1 VPCTFHSVL
10 RTKALRVIPLC
21 APCGASTVR
30 CLLFTLSR
38 PHLPT
43 SGSHTILAAR
53 TLKHP
58 HRLNDSIAYLVEAL
72 SRAARVAG
80 ISCGGSVSPS
90 FQMLDGET
98 RACAASAVRVCMGAA
113 VSAAAAAQI
122 SGARKCRAIVQ
133 RGHVRVRSAVE
144 GEKARD
150 EEAKRKRMG
159 APRARALA

>member
-1 VPCTFHSVL
+1 MCAVWCVHSTLPAVHPISAAPPNEWVPYHT
-10 RTKALRVIPLC
+10 
-21 APCGASTVR
+21 CGKN
-30 CLLFTLSR
+30 
-38 PHLPT
+38 P
-43 SGSHTILAAR
+43 
-53 TLKHP
+53 LKHP

-122 SGARKCRAIVQ
+122 SGARKCRE
-133 RGHVRVRSAVE
+133 GYSAAA
-144 GEKARD
+144 G
-150 EEAKRKRMG
+150 MCG
-159 APRARALA
+159 